1 VSETVST
8 AYRVAARRDVEPGN
22 AICVEAGGRYIALYN
37 VDGEFYATDDE
48 CSHAEAALS
57 DGWLEEHEITCP
69 LHGAVFDVRTGE
81 PLSLPAT
88 KPVRTYPVHLE
99 GDDIYVEV

>member
-1 VSETVST
+1 MSEAVST
-8 AYRVAARRDVEPGN
+8 AYRVATRSDVEPGN
-22 AICVEAGGRYIALYN
+22 ARLVEAGGRYIALYN
-37 VDGEFYATDDE
+37 VDGALYATDDE
-48 CSHAEAALS
+48 CSHAEASLS
-57 DGWLEEHEITCP
+57 DGWLEEYEITCP

-81 PLSLPAT
+81 ALSLPAT